1 MSRPRPSGRSYG
13 RLTRHER
20 NVIERMLDRNR
31 SAREIAAELG
41 RSPSTVTRE
50 VAAHRYV
57 TAPRSRYGEPAP
69 EDLSGACPRL
79 AAWPRCC
86 NGCSHRRGYG
96 CSRRPRV
103 FYSARRAQEA
113 ADAELSS
120 SRSGID
126 ETEEGAAAKLA
137 AIRGGLARG
146 LSPQQIAA
154 TTPGLSAS
162 TVYRWVDAGYD
173 GMTNMELRRKVGYR
187 PRSHRAP
194 KRATSHSARRSHAA
208 FLALGEDACAAAWE
222 MDTVEDAGCD
232 SARLL
237 TLLHR
242 PSRFQLALPLPDG
255 ACASVLAALSSL
267 RAVLGEDGA
276 RRAFGAVLT
285 DNGSE
290 FADEDAIAALLGERD
305 GETRLFYCDPR
316 QSQQKGACEKNHV
329 EIRKLLWI
337 GYTDVDSSGRGAGDG
352 RAVYE
357 GPQAPEAFHRRVQE
371 ADSRPL
377 QRRQAQARDHGR
389 VRPRQEHRGE
399 VDQVDKRDRLAARR
413 GQPHARAEPDPGARA
428 REPQAPD
435 GGRRLKTSGA
445 DIRSKVR
452 AIAANEGRYPISAQ
466 CRLLGVARSTYYSM
480 RSRADRPA
488 APDPAAPAV
497 VAAHAASKGRYGSRK
512 IKASLERSG
521 VTVSRRRVCRIMRE
535 NGLVS
540 AYGRKRFKV
549 HPGAVNEADV
559 PNVVARGF
567 GGRAPR
573 THICSDL
580 TYVRVGASWNY
591 VCLLVDLYNREI
603 VGHSAG
609 PRKDARLVK
618 SAFAT
623 LSFPISDIEVF
634 HTDRGSEFDNAEID
648 LMLEAFGI
656 ERSLSAKGC
665 PYDNAVDESTNR
677 ILKAEL
683 VHRETFGTTRELR
696 AKLSDYVHWYNNF
709 RIHSTLGYMSPVE
722 FWEAGLSLPESSK

>member
-20 NVIERMLDRNR
+20 NAIERMLDRNR

-86 NGCSHRRGYG
+86 NGCSHRKGYG

-194 KRATSHSARRSHAA
+194 KRATHHSARRSHAA

-222 MDTVEDAGCD
+222 MDTVEGARGD

-255 ACASVLAALSSL
+255 SCASVLAALSSL
-267 RAVLGEDGA
+267 RGV
-276 RRAFGAVLT
+276 
-285 DNGSE
+285 
-290 FADEDAIAALLGERD
+290 LGERD

-329 EIRKLLWI
+329 EIRKLLPK
-337 GYTDVDSSGRGAGDG
+337 GAGVRFDRLTAADCALLMSQVNSEPRGALGFLTPARVLRMALGEDASALMDAFG
-352 RAVYE
+352 VEELAPGELDLTPGCIDRARAARGE
-357 GPQAPEAFHRRVQE
+357 GP
-371 ADSRPL
+371 
-377 QRRQAQARDHGR
+377 
-389 VRPRQEHRGE
+389 
-399 VDQVDKRDRLAARR
+399 LA
-413 GQPHARAEPDPGARA
+413 G
-428 REPQAPD
+428 
-435 GGRRLKTSGA
+435 
-445 DIRSKVR
+445 
-452 AIAANEGRYPISAQ
+452 
-466 CRLLGVARSTYYSM
+466 
-480 RSRADRPA
+480 
-488 APDPAAPAV
+488 
-497 VAAHAASKGRYGSRK
+497 
-512 IKASLERSG
+512 
-521 VTVSRRRVCRIMRE
+521 
-535 NGLVS
+535 
-540 AYGRKRFKV
+540 
-549 HPGAVNEADV
+549 
-559 PNVVARGF
+559 
-567 GGRAPR
+567 
-573 THICSDL
+573 
-580 TYVRVGASWNY
+580 
-591 VCLLVDLYNREI
+591 
-603 VGHSAG
+603 
-609 PRKDARLVK
+609 
-618 SAFAT
+618 
-623 LSFPISDIEVF
+623 
-634 HTDRGSEFDNAEID
+634 
-648 LMLEAFGI
+648 
-656 ERSLSAKGC
+656 
-665 PYDNAVDESTNR
+665 
-677 ILKAEL
+677 
-683 VHRETFGTTRELR
+683 
-696 AKLSDYVHWYNNF
+696 
-709 RIHSTLGYMSPVE
+709 
-722 FWEAGLSLPESSK
+722 